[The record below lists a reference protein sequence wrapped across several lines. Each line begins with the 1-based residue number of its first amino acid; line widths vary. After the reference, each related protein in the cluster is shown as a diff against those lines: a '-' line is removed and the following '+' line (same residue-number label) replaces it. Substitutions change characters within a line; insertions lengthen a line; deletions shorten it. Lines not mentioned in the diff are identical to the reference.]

1 MKALMKTTK
10 PATPATVDKKWVLI
24 DAEGLVVGRRR
35 QRGDGFGRLL
45 RGGVLGLG
53 RDEGEGRR
61 WFSHLLALA
70 GTVEREADS
79 EEARESARYPATEFG
94 IGLGMKRTLRDW
106 EAAEKRGVKV
116 RIVLDTGQQHA
127 FGRMHALADNIR
139 IKRSRVYMHMK
150 AYTVDGMT
158 LRAGAANFSASG
170 LKHQDNE
177 LVIIRDATAV
187 HQFRARFE
195 SLWTDAVPLYDH
207 DRAVR
212 QMEPR

>member
-1 MKALMKTTK
+1 MIIVRSLT
-10 PATPATVDKKWVLI
+10 I
-24 DAEGLVVGRRR
+24 
-35 QRGDGFGRLL
+35 
-45 RGGVLGLG
+45 
-53 RDEGEGRR
+53 
-61 WFSHLLALA
+61 LLALA
-70 GTVEREADS
+70 LSLALAGAAFAQPAVEVHFSPVENLEKIDVDAIGRARKSIDMAAYVLSDWAIIEA
-79 EEARESARYPATEFG
+79 
-94 IGLGMKRTLRDW
+94 LQ
-106 EAAEKRGVKV
+106 AAEKRGVKV

-187 HQFRARFE
+187 HQFRARFK